1 MSADEPNVN
10 GKKKQT
16 KQGKKTG
23 KIKAFVRSF
32 SLQTSPR
39 SRARSDPPLVSPR
52 IDPNSDHQN
61 RETVTSSIVIPEE
74 KECKAPVIIGCRR
87 PVPPFPPLPTY
98 RSTSEE
104 TFNLER
110 CSTAASS
117 SSSMSVDTFSNQ
129 LVSMGSFS
137 TNSTESLQSR
147 GNSIDDNRSER
158 RKHIVVELVSTERT
172 YVAGL
177 KLMLTHYKE
186 PLQAVL
192 SPIEVN
198 TIFSIVEVLYDFHK
212 LLLDGLEERV
222 TQWGSNDTL
231 IGSYFLHMVVFFR
244 TYSTYV
250 NNYNLAIEILT
261 ECQTKPQ
268 FKELLMLLTKKSGEA
283 GGQSLY
289 SYLIMPVQ
297 RIPRYILLL
306 QDLKKHTKSEH
317 PDYSFLAQS
326 ISAVAEIAD
335 YIDEKRSSYDRTQ
348 RVVALSLLIQLL
360 PLDQDVISPGR
371 EFIYE
376 SELFVNSSEHS
387 YMCFLFSDIIYI
399 TTHMNSRRLRYL
411 SRPLS
416 QTNGSPS
423 LTSRRGSI
431 LKLGGQLIDTQ
442 SSSSSSSEKGF
453 RYVTHIPL
461 NEIKLACTTD
471 LFCLTTESGDVYH
484 FQSQNQTLFMTW
496 LEHLSRI
503 LSISIPEP
511 LFISELPLSTSMQLN
526 RTSIM

>member
-1 MSADEPNVN
+1 MATNESNINE
-10 GKKKQT
+10 KKNQT

-23 KIKAFVRSF
+23 KIKAVVRSF
-32 SLQTSPR
+32 SLQTAPR

-61 RETVTSSIVIPEE
+61 RETVTSSIVMPEE
-74 KECKAPVIIGCRR
+74 KECKAPVIIGCRP
-87 PVPPFPPLPTY
+87 PVPPLPPLPTY
-98 RSTSEE
+98 RSTSED
-104 TFNLER
+104 TFTLER
-110 CSTAASS
+110 CATAACS
-117 SSSMSVDTFSNQ
+117 SSSMSVDTVSNHM
-129 LVSMGSFS
+129 VSMGSFS
-137 TNSTESLQSR
+137 TDSTESLHSSGSSR
-147 GNSIDDNRSER
+147 DNRSER
-158 RKHIVVELVSTERT
+158 RKHVVVELVSTERT

-192 SPIEVN
+192 SPIEMN
-198 TIFSIVEVLYDFHK
+198 TIFSVVEVLYDFHK
-212 LLLDGLEERV
+212 LLLSGLEERV
-222 TQWGSNDTL
+222 NQWGSNDTL

-244 TYSTYV
+244 SYSTYV

-348 RVVALSLLIQLL
+348 RVVSLSLLIQLL

-371 EFIYE
+371 EFIFE
-376 SELFVNSSEHS
+376 GELYLNNSEHS
-387 YMCFLFSDIIYI
+387 YMCFLFSDILYI
-399 TTHMNSRRLRYL
+399 TTHMNSRRLRNK
-411 SRPLS
+411 SRHLS
-416 QTNGSPS
+416 QTSESPS

-431 LKLGGQLIDTQ
+431 LKLGGSLIDNQ
-442 SSSSSSSEKGF
+442 SSSSSEKKGF
-453 RYVTHIPL
+453 RYVTHISL
-461 NEIKLACTTD
+461 NEIKLACTND
-471 LFCLTTESGDVYH
+471 LFCLTTRSGDVYH
-484 FQSQNQTLFMTW
+484 FQSQNQALLMTW
-496 LEHLSRI
+496 LEHFSRI
-503 LSISIPEP
+503 LSIPSPEP
-511 LFISELPLSTSMQLN
+511 LFISEIPLPTSMQ
-526 RTSIM
+526 S